1 MFVAVKLLLMKS
13 EVQIKLRADKAA
25 KAGSDPQAVGNLLQI
40 AIQGSTDGNAT
51 RFNLPDRQIPI
62 RVTLAKN

>member
-1 MFVAVKLLLMKS
+1 MK
-13 EVQIKLRADKAA
+13 IKLRADKAA

-40 AIQGSTDGNAT
+40 ATQGSTDGNAT